1 MATITRLN
9 EIFTNWAVASENS
22 LFYKLE
28 RVSKEIPWAELNL
41 EYVLNRDYFGRVS
54 GQKIASPL
62 VTGLYDY
69 YKTLY
74 DTDTALSETLDDVVD
89 LAWWHYGTNW
99 VEEWKTRNFEYNP
112 IENYNMIETL
122 VNEKESTT
130 YGKKTETATE
140 NTQETTATSTG
151 SGETQTYGF
160 NSDTAVPQ
168 NASSN
173 EDSTTQTA
181 TGSGT
186 ATQTDSGTDTREK
199 TSTFTRN
206 GNIGV
211 MSTQSLILE
220 TRNLNAYWSFFNDVV
235 YKNLDHIL
243 TLKIY

>member
-1 MATITRLN
+1 MAKITRLN
-9 EIFTNWAVASENS
+9 EIFTNWAAPSENS

-28 RVSKEIPWAELNL
+28 RVSTAIPWASLNV

-54 GQKIASPL
+54 GQKIASPF
-62 VTGLYDY
+62 VTSLYDY

-74 DTDTALSETLDDVVD
+74 DEGTAISELLDDICD

-99 VEEWKTRNFEYNP
+99 VEEWKTREFEYNP
-112 IENYNMIETL
+112 IENYNMVETL

-140 NTQETTATSTG
+140 STQESTATGTA
-151 SGETQTYGF
+151 SGENSTYGF

-168 NASSN
+168 NSSSDEN
-173 EDSTTQTA
+173 STTQTA
-181 TGSGT
+181 TGSGNT
-186 ATQTDSGTDTREK
+186 TQTDSGTDTREK
-199 TSTFTRN
+199 SSTFTRN

-211 MSTQSLILE
+211 MSTQSLIRE
-220 TRNLNAYWSFFNDVV
+220 SRDLNACWSFFNDVV